1 MRRCEPNSG
10 TVSTSSP
17 NTIFMVHGSENQT
30 ASADSSAGV
39 QVRPFLI
46 QKASATA
53 VSPMAP

>member
-1 MRRCEPNSG
+1 MRRCEPKSG

-17 NTIFMVHGSENQT
+17 NTIFAVHGRVSQ
-30 ASADSSAGV
+30 AAKADSSAGV

-46 QKASATA
+46 QKVSATA